1 MYSLVSTFK
10 KDKRTLQLLA
20 QGLDNVYIIRAKQGH
35 ICGGLL

>member
-1 MYSLVSTFK
+1 MYSLVSTF